1 MTDAHDFPFAVT
13 APDSVDVRPVTLIP
27 HDNAAGRSLTAVIA
41 ILTFL
46 ACLCAGGAVWLAAS
60 TAAWRSDVAR
70 EITIQIK
77 PHMGGDVDAET
88 ARVLDIVGQSSA
100 IASARAPSRE
110 ETEKMLAPW
119 LGSGLDLSQ
128 LPIPRLVTA
137 TLSSR
142 ADSAALAALRA
153 QIAMNAADVAFDDH
167 AVWVSHLT
175 GVGRSLTLLAGF
187 LFVLVV
193 AAIAIAIAFAT
204 RAAMAGAREIV
215 EVLHFVGASDGF
227 ITQNFQRYFF
237 LVSARGTGVGGAAAL
252 FMFLA
257 GEGFAHRGDSADG
270 AAMTV
275 LLGSFHLPLAGYL
288 AILGV
293 CVALVAMAGL
303 FSRRVAAAQ
312 LRVFY

>member
-1 MTDAHDFPFAVT
+1 MKADPDDRVFA
-13 APDSVDVRPVTLIP
+13 LIP
-27 HDNAAGRSLTAVIA
+27 HDNAAGRSLTAVVA

-46 ACLCAGGAVWLAAS
+46 ACLCAGGAVWMAAATS
-60 TAAWRSDVAR
+60 AWRSDVAR
-70 EITIQIK
+70 EITIQVK
-77 PHMGGDVDAET
+77 PHAGGDIDAET
-88 ARVLDIVGQSSA
+88 AKVLYVVSQSPIVSSA
-100 IASARAPSRE
+100 QAPSRE

-137 TLSSR
+137 TLSAR
-142 ADSAALAALRA
+142 ADPAALDALRA
-153 QIAMNAADVAFDDH
+153 QVALTAADAIFDDH

-187 LFVLVV
+187 LFALVV
-193 AAIAIAIAFAT
+193 AAIAIAVAFAT

-215 EVLHFVGASDGF
+215 EVLHFVGASDGY
-227 ITQNFQRYFF
+227 ITKHFQRYFF
-237 LVSARGTGVGGAAAL
+237 LVSARGTGIGGAAAL
-252 FMFLA
+252 AMFLCA
-257 GEGFAHRGDSADG
+257 QALAHRGDSADG

-275 LLGSFHLPLAGYL
+275 LLGSFHLPLMGYV

-293 CVALVAMAGL
+293 CAALVAMAAV
-303 FSRRVAAAQ
+303 FSRRVAAEQ

>member
-1 MTDAHDFPFAVT
+1 MT
-13 APDSVDVRPVTLIP
+13 PDPGDRSVPLIP
-27 HDNAAGRSLTAVIA
+27 HDNAAGRSLTAVVA

-46 ACLCAGGAVWLAAS
+46 ACLCAGGAVWMAAATS
-60 TAAWRSDVAR
+60 AWRSDVAR

-77 PHMGGDVDAET
+77 PHAGGDLDADTAKVVD
-88 ARVLDIVGQSSA
+88 VVSHSPIVSSVQ
-100 IASARAPSRE
+100 APSRE

-137 TLSSR
+137 TLSAS
-142 ADSAALAALRA
+142 ADPVALDALRA
-153 QIAMNAADVAFDDH
+153 QVALTAVDAAFDDH
-167 AVWVSHLT
+167 AVWVNHLT

-187 LFVLVV
+187 LFALVV

-215 EVLHFVGASDGF
+215 EVLHFVGASDGY
-227 ITQNFQRYFF
+227 ITKHFQRYFF
-237 LVSARGTGVGGAAAL
+237 TLSAKGTGIGGAAAL
-252 FMFLA
+252 AMFLA
-257 GEGFAHRGDSADG
+257 AEAFAHRGDSADG

-275 LLGSFHLPLAGYL
+275 LLGSFHLPLMGYV

-303 FSRRVAAAQ
+303 FSRRVAAEQ

>member
-1 MTDAHDFPFAVT
+1 MTL
-13 APDSVDVRPVTLIP
+13 APAEPDVRPVTLIP

-46 ACLCAGGAVWLAAS
+46 ACLCAGGAVWLAAATS
-60 TAAWRSDVAR
+60 AWRSDVAH
-70 EITIQIK
+70 EITIQVK
-77 PHMGGDVDAET
+77 PHEGADVDAET
-88 ARVLDIVGQSSA
+88 AKVLEIVGQSPA
-100 IASARAPSRE
+100 ISSARAPSRE
-110 ETEKMLAPW
+110 ETQAMLAPW

-137 TLSSR
+137 TLSSQ
-142 ADSAALAALRA
+142 ANAKTLDALRA
-153 QIAMNAADVAFDDH
+153 QIALSAVDAAFDDH

-175 GVGRSLTLLAGF
+175 GVGRSLTLLAAF
-187 LFVLVV
+187 LFALVV
-193 AAIAIAIAFAT
+193 AAIAIAVAFAT

-237 LVSARGTGVGGAAAL
+237 VLTAKGAGVGGAAAL
-252 FMFLA
+252 LLFLA
-257 GEGFAHRGDSADG
+257 GEAFAHRGDSADG

-275 LLGSFHLPLAGYL
+275 LLGSFHLPFAGYV

-293 CVALVAMAGL
+293 CVLLVAMAGL

>member
-1 MTDAHDFPFAVT
+1 MTDVYDFSSL
-13 APDSVDVRPVTLIP
+13 APAPAPADDRPVTLIP
-27 HDNAAGRSLTAVIA
+27 HDDAAGRSLTAVIA

-46 ACLCAGGAVWLAAS
+46 ACLCAGGAVWLAAA

-77 PHMGGDVDAET
+77 SHAGGDADSET
-88 ARVLDIVGQSSA
+88 AKVLSVVALSPA
-100 IASARAPSRE
+100 VASAQAPSRE
-110 ETEKMLAPW
+110 ETQRMLAPW
-119 LGSGLDLSQ
+119 LGSGLDLSL
-128 LPIPRLVTA
+128 LPIPRLVIA
-137 TLSSR
+137 TLSSG
-142 ADSAALAALRA
+142 ADAAALDALRA
-153 QIAMNAADVAFDDH
+153 QIALSAADAAFDDH

-187 LFVLVV
+187 LFALVV
-193 AAIAIAIAFAT
+193 AAIAIAVAFAT

-227 ITQNFQRYFF
+227 ITRNFQRYFF
-237 LVSARGTGVGGAAAL
+237 LVSVRGTGVGGTAAL
-252 FMFLA
+252 LMFLA
-257 GEGFAHRGDSADG
+257 GEAFAHRGDSQDG

-293 CVALVAMAGL
+293 CAALVAMAAL